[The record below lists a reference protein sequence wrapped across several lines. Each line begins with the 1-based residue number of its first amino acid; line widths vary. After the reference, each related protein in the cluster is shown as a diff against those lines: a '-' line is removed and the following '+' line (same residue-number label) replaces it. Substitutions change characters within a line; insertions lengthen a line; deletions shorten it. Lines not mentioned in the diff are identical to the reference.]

1 MVRDIV
7 DKRIQEDYPNPE
19 EEQVELKRLG
29 DEMEEWV
36 KLAGLLLQEAESGES
51 GGEGAGETADAD
63 AQEGDE
69 KERKEVSLFPNTYH
83 PCIP

>member
-51 GGEGAGETADAD
+51 GGEGLEEAAE
-63 AQEGDE
+63 AQEGDK
-69 KERKEVSLFPNTYH
+69 KERKEVSLSN
-83 PCIP
+83 